1 MPNSNS
7 LEHTNSQFSF
17 LNQHAGPSSRLA
29 ATTTSY
35 DTYEPINLDYFD
47 FGRTMSPSH
56 DQRGQDGLDPSED
69 NAPMDPFFVSHGQ
82 RMINTTPV
90 FTQRTMVNP
99 RSIFEDDT
107 LMMGFES
114 PTMPST
120 PLDEG
125 DFGGIHTSPESQHN
139 ENLRHTGHHL
149 RNTSSLSNA
158 YWDSGFRPAGSS
170 QASPLAVDQR
180 ILQPHPRR
188 AGALSSRLGPRP
200 RVPIGQRGSR
210 NVLDDQDFTSDDH
223 HPVGRISI
231 PADEGDT
238 TATPLTKK
246 RGRGSRDIRIGG
258 AKREADKEVTPES
271 DSETSADESNEEA
284 AVDVE
289 KVAGYGWR
297 AREDD
302 DAWPAFEG
310 TEILCPIFNENGQ
323 PIETTLHAT
332 FNVSRG
338 QRGQVSD
345 DGGAMVHELQKRNIF
360 HIKDICYNLTSPRKE
375 RTRLAVKR
383 GRFLRGIR
391 SLSMIV
397 KARDFDGDL
406 RYIQEASLESRG
418 KARKFTT
425 AQPRS
430 EDIAMRPRRITD
442 SSTNVKVLGDGFA
455 ESLPDIYNAMH
466 LEFHHATSGNRT
478 SGEWRLPSQHYY
490 RLVVQLCAILDG
502 TDEVVVIAETSTELL
517 LVRGRPPGGRE
528 KAKMKTSLTPRKPAS
543 KKVTRG
549 PERQQRRKRTRAES
563 LEETEL
569 PEAHDSELDGEYEV
583 DDDLNSFQRPV
594 GRASGDDSEDQN
606 KNHPAQDDPTR
617 SQHDRYIFR
626 GLDRQEADAARST
639 NPNIIHRGERGTH
652 WTQEVPGTE
661 SLVPD
666 DEFLVHEDN
675 AMVDPMG
682 ISGLSGVIE
691 DGLSLFFPPH
701 HSSYLDPLSPCI
713 SELQV
718 AQSTSTQAGTQ
729 LDYPESDE
737 EWRQSRGIHSQQ
749 RWRSQFPSPEIP
761 SATMV
766 TLTSPSNSLS
776 SNTAS
781 LQQEDDQHGQQY
793 GPVIASGLNETL
805 APPAP
810 DWFTD
815 FIEDQE
821 WRYP

>member
-1 MPNSNS
+1 
-7 LEHTNSQFSF
+7 
-17 LNQHAGPSSRLA
+17 
-29 ATTTSY
+29 
-35 DTYEPINLDYFD
+35 
-47 FGRTMSPSH
+47 MSPSH
-56 DQRGQDGLDPSED
+56 DQRGQDILVPSED

-82 RMINTTPV
+82 RMTNTAPI
-90 FTQRTMVNP
+90 FTQRTMVNQP
-99 RSIFEDDT
+99 SIFEDDT
-107 LMMGFES
+107 LMMAFES
-114 PTMPST
+114 PTTPST
-120 PLDEG
+120 PLHEG
-125 DFGGIHTSPESQHN
+125 DFAEFHSSPEAQHN
-139 ENLRHTGHHL
+139 ELLGHTGHHP

-158 YWDSGFRPAGSS
+158 YWDNGFRPSGSS
-170 QASPLAVDQR
+170 QASPLAVNQR
-180 ILQPHPRR
+180 TMQPHPRR
-188 AGALSSRLGPRP
+188 AAAVSSCFGPRP
-200 RVPIGQRGSR
+200 RVPIGQRGSG
-210 NVLDDQDFTSDDH
+210 NVFDDQGFTSDEH

-231 PADEGDT
+231 PADEGDIA
-238 TATPLTKK
+238 ATPVTKK

-258 AKREADKEVTPES
+258 TRREADREVPRES
-271 DSETSADESNEEA
+271 DSDISADGSDEEA

-297 AREDD
+297 EREDE

-310 TEILCPIFNENGQ
+310 TEVLCPIFNANGQ
-323 PIETTLHAT
+323 PINTNLHAT

-345 DGGAMVHELQKRNIF
+345 DGGTLVHELQKRNIF

-375 RTRLAVKR
+375 RTQLTIKR

-391 SLSMIV
+391 SLSMKV

-406 RYIQEASLESRG
+406 RYIQEAALESRG

-430 EDIAMRPRRITD
+430 EDISMRPRRITN

-490 RLVVQLCAILDG
+490 RVVVQLCATLDG
-502 TDEVVVIAETSTELL
+502 TDEVVVVAETSTELL

-528 KAKMKTSLTPRKPAS
+528 RARMKNSPTHRKLAS
-543 KKVTRG
+543 KKATRG
-549 PERQQRRKRTRAES
+549 PDRQKRKKRTRAET
-563 LEETEL
+563 LEERDF
-569 PEAHDSELDGEYEV
+569 PEAHDGELDGEYEV
-583 DDDLNSFQRPV
+583 DDDPSAFQETA
-594 GRASGDDSEDQN
+594 GGASGNDPETQS
-606 KNHPAQDDPTR
+606 KNHP
-617 SQHDRYIFR
+617 DRYIFR
-626 GLDRQEADAARST
+626 GVDCQEGDAPRST
-639 NPNIIHRGERGTH
+639 NPDNIHRGELGTH
-652 WTQEVPGTE
+652 WTQEAPGTE

-666 DEFLVHEDN
+666 DGFPVHEDN
-675 AMVDPMG
+675 TMVDPTG
-682 ISGLSGVIE
+682 VSGLSGVAE
-691 DGLSLFFPPH
+691 DGLSLFFQPH
-701 HSSYLDPLSPCI
+701 RSSNIGPLSPSI
-713 SELQV
+713 SELRA
-718 AQSTSTQAGTQ
+718 AQSTSAQAGTER
-729 LDYPESDE
+729 DYPESDE
-737 EWRQSRGIHSQQ
+737 EWRQSQGIHSQQ
-749 RWRSQFPSPEIP
+749 RWRSHFPSPEIP

-766 TLTSPSNSLS
+766 TLTSPSSSLS

-793 GPVIASGLNETL
+793 GPMIASGLNQTL

-815 FIEDQE
+815 FVEDQE